1 MLQREMHLKD
11 DFPVQCACT
20 PKGQQAYKSHALGK
34 RLDPGER
41 EKLILEHAGVVKY
54 MALRLAARL
63 PAHIAVDDLT
73 NAGIIG
79 LMDALDKYDPEQGLS
94 FEAYAK
100 IRIRGAML
108 DEIRAM
114 DWVPRSLRQKSNE
127 LGKVALGLEQRLNR
141 PPTDEETAAELGIS
155 FSEYHKLLDEIKGI
169 SLVPEDIQDVCIEGR
184 GSRALSADKDDV
196 FEGAYRKELK
206 KQLVEG
212 IKSLSP
218 KEQQI
223 LMLYYY
229 EELTM
234 KEIGAVMG
242 YTESRISQIHTKAI
256 LKLRIRLSR
265 KLGRDDLPD
274 TLQNSLRD
282 HKLR

>member
-1 MLQREMHLKD
+1 MLQRDVLLKS
-11 DFPVQCACT
+11 DFPVRGSCT
-20 PKGQQAYKSHALGK
+20 SKSQKAYGGFT
-34 RLDPGER
+34 PGRRMDSRDR
-41 EKLILEHAGVVKY
+41 EKLILEHAGVVRF

-63 PAHIAVDDLT
+63 PSHIAVDDLV

-79 LMDALDKYDPEQGLS
+79 LMDALDKYDPDQGLS

-100 IRIRGAML
+100 IRIRGSML

-127 LGKVALGLEQRLNR
+127 LGKVASQLEHRLSR
-141 PPTDEETAAELGIS
+141 PPTDEETAEEMGIS
-155 FSEYHKLLDEIKGI
+155 LNEYHKLLDEIKGI
-169 SLVPEDIQDVCIEGR
+169 SLIPEDIQDVCVEGR
-184 GSRALSADKDDV
+184 GSRVFAAEKDDV
-196 FEGAYRKELK
+196 FDGTYKQELK
-206 KQLVEG
+206 AKLVEG
-212 IKSLSP
+212 IRSLSL

-256 LKLRIRLSR
+256 VKLRTRLSR

-274 TLQNSLRD
+274 ALQARYGE
-282 HKLR
+282 